1 MSNQLNFKV
10 SSGLKNIIGRDLIIN
25 DTVAIFELVK
35 NAFDADAK
43 KVQLY
48 FDKDRIIII
57 DDGHGMTHDDLV
69 NKWLFVAY
77 SEKKKENQINQ
88 SDYRHSVTNK
98 TFAGSKGVGRFSC
111 DRLRTR
117 LPLPTIHKDHIHH
130 TAILDIE

>member
-77 SEKKKENQINQ
+77 SEKKKEIL
-88 SDYRHSVTNK
+88 
-98 TFAGSKGVGRFSC
+98 
-111 DRLRTR
+111 RL
-117 LPLPTIHKDHIHH
+117 LKFL
-130 TAILDIE
+130 